1 MELQDLHLRLCL
13 KNGKIIIGINVL
25 SLISRTT
32 GKTLTDFEHMVES
45 IQTILTT
52 PIGSR
57 YFNREFGSDLFDL
70 IDGPI
75 NEDTKIDIYAEVIGA
90 IEKWEPRFK
99 VDSVEVNDED
109 GQNGKIT
116 INLQGI
122 YVPENKLIKLEN
134 LRII

>member
-1 MELQDLHLRLCL
+1 M
-13 KNGKIIIGINVL
+13 